1 MNAQWESQFNPRRAV
16 PDAEVYAA
24 KSKIKSDQAHQRFS
38 DIEQLRY
45 GQGELANMNLRRSS
59 KRGQPLFVFIH
70 GGYWRGRDK
79 DDFGYIFTALEP
91 TDANVV
97 ILNYDLCPK
106 VTVSQISAQIR
117 EALLWLNANADT
129 LGFDRDNL
137 FVAGHSAGAHL
148 IAMVLA
154 QGSSTFS
161 IPDGLV
167 RKAYLISGIY
177 ELSPV
182 LQISVNDEIRLQ
194 PEDVHRLSPIC
205 FEPSK
210 KTPYDIIV
218 GQAEPQGWVSQS
230 VSFFEHLEKQGA
242 QSHLT
247 ILPDR
252 HHYSI
257 LQDMETPEGILSS
270 RFITDINGG
279 MK

>member
-1 MNAQWESQFNPRRAV
+1 MNAHWESQFNPRCAV
-16 PDAEVYAA
+16 PDNDVYTA
-24 KSKIKSDQAHQRFS
+24 KSKIKSDQAYQRFK
-38 DIEQLRY
+38 DVEQLRY

-59 KRGQPLFVFIH
+59 KRGEPLFVFIH

-91 TDANVV
+91 TDANVA

-117 EALLWLNANADT
+117 EALLWFNANADT
-129 LGFDRDNL
+129 LGFDREKI

-148 IAMVLA
+148 IAMALA
-154 QGSSTFS
+154 QDSSTLS
-161 IPDGLV
+161 VPDGLV

-182 LQISVNDEIRLQ
+182 LKVSVNDEIQLQ
-194 PEDVHRLSPIC
+194 PEDVPRLSPIC
-205 FEPSK
+205 FPPSK
-210 KTPYDIIV
+210 KTSYDVIV
-218 GQAEPQGWVSQS
+218 GQAEPQGWVDQS
-230 VSFFEHLEKQGA
+230 VSFFAHLQKQGV

-247 ILPDR
+247 VLPDR

-257 LQDMETPEGILSS
+257 LQDMEMPEGILSS
-270 RFITDINGG
+270 RFITDINGEL
-279 MK
+279 K